1 MRLKE
6 AKADAAPS
14 SAQVEGMSV
23 VSWRRGQL
31 GYALIAAPGDVDL
44 DALGKQLY
52 NGQVSTTIS
61 AADTGVHERSAS

>member
-1 MRLKE
+1 M
-6 AKADAAPS
+6 
-14 SAQVEGMSV
+14 EGMSV